1 MNAHD
6 HILELAHDLRINC
19 VTKEMI
25 RERLMEIDNL
35 DSLSKAAQGMIEELR
50 PKMAYAG
57 VREEMLDVTIEL
69 VGRTMDLE
77 FLVEEGKKFRTGG
90 SNK

>member
-1 MNAHD
+1 
-6 HILELAHDLRINC
+6 
-19 VTKEMI
+19 MI
-25 RERLMEIDNL
+25 QERLMEIENL
-35 DSLSKAAQGMIEELR
+35 DSLSKAAQALIEELR

-77 FLVEEGKKFRTGG
+77 FLVEEVKKFRARSGG
-90 SNK
+90 SK